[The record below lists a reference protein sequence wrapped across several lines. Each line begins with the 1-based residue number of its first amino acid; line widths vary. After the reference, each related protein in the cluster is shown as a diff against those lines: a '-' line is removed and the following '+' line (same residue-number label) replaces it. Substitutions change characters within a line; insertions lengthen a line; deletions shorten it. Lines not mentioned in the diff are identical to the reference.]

1 MKDYNDFLKNNE
13 DNLVRFNK
21 IGSKS
26 IIIFRILEF
35 IFDKSF
41 KTKCVL
47 GQNKSKTEFYTYTNI
62 NFTDVKLVIP
72 KVGYDIYVKTNQ
84 EKDANLLVI
93 SYYLGT
99 DTIDIIE
106 YLGDDTYII
115 DDKVIVKERIPNTN
129 PVEYKNERINDIL
142 KYIGLEHIEKPKNEI
157 KYEGDCY
164 SKIKLLPD
172 CKYRLYKFEKSVKV

>member
-1 MKDYNDFLKNNE
+1 MKDYNDFLKN

-35 IFDKSF
+35 LFDRSF

-47 GQNKSKTEFYTYTNI
+47 NKSNTEFYTYTNI
-62 NFTDVKLVIP
+62 DNTDLKLVIP
-72 KVGYDIYVKTNQ
+72 KVGYDIYIRTNQ

-93 SYYLGT
+93 SYLNGT

-115 DDKVIVKERIPNTN
+115 DDKVIVKERIPNTY
-129 PVEYKNERINDIL
+129 PIEYKNERTNDIL
-142 KYIGLEHIEKPKNEI
+142 KYIGIEHIEKPKNEI